1 MIRFI
6 QFKRGQQFI
15 KYTYTAPRFEGNAFL
30 PQYALIPLSFQTQM
44 ISKPLV
50 AAGDSVH
57 EGQIIAQAGNTVSV
71 HVHASVPGT
80 VSGIVESPLPNG
92 RLFRGIRIRTE
103 GAFDILGKTP
113 DPYPWR
119 QASDEELL
127 HFIERSGIVNT
138 ADGIMPLAEMLKTAK
153 QNGIQTLTARLYDKD
168 PSCGLDSFLAKQFL
182 PHVAEGV
189 GIAAQALGASKVIIE
204 AAAIKKNRTLSDTAE
219 RIITGAAISYI
230 SVPETYPAET
240 PRTVAAERTT
250 FVIDA
255 ATAIALYESAYYN
268 QPMLSTYVVLTG
280 KALGTS
286 KVLKVRIGTP
296 IGSLIEE
303 CGGFKSKNTHIVMN
317 GLLRGVPAGNLD
329 IPVGK
334 GIKSIHAAGN
344 DIDLKHR
351 IEECGHCG
359 QCLRNCPAYL
369 DPIKVVRAIENNRY
383 TPDILH
389 AIAVC
394 RRCACCSAGC
404 PSRIPLCAIIGSA
417 AQQKGGFSEL

>member
-1 MIRFI
+1 MIHFI

-44 ISKPLV
+44 TCEPLV
-50 AAGDSVH
+50 SAGDIVH
-57 EGQIIAQAGNTVSV
+57 EGQMIARAGNTASV

-80 VSGIVESPLPNG
+80 VSDIVESPLPNG
-92 RLFRGIRIRTE
+92 RFFRGIRIKTG

-113 DPYPWR
+113 NPYPWQ
-119 QASDEELL
+119 QASNEDLL
-127 HFIERSGIVNT
+127 HFIELSGIVNT
-138 ADGIMPLAEMLKTAK
+138 ANGITPLAAMLRTAR
-153 QNGIQTLTARLYDKD
+153 QNGIQTLTARFYDKD

-182 PHVAEGV
+182 PQVVEGV

-204 AAAIKKNRTLSDTAE
+204 AATVKKNRTLSDTAE
-219 RIITGAAISYI
+219 RIITGKPLSYI

-255 ATAIALYESAYYN
+255 ATAIALYESVYYN

-296 IGSLIEE
+296 IDSLIEE
-303 CGGFKSKNTHIVMN
+303 CGGFKSKHTHIVMN
-317 GLLRGVPAGNLD
+317 GLLRGIPAGSLD

-344 DIDLKHR
+344 DIDLTHKR
-351 IEECGHCG
+351 EECGHCG

-369 DPIKVVRAIENNRY
+369 DPIKVVRAIESNRY
-383 TPDILH
+383 TPDIIH
-389 AIAVC
+389 AITVC